1 MEWQVVPV
9 EFQAL
14 YFFVYE
20 NLKFRSRN
28 INIMARLID
37 FEVSVDDE
45 DMDKDNEVS
54 DDSDAESLLSFI
66 DDNVQINDANC
77 YW

>member
-1 MEWQVVPV
+1 MEWQVVLV

-20 NLKFRSRN
+20 NLKFRCRN
-28 INIMARLID
+28 INIMASFID

-66 DDNVQINDANC
+66 DDNV
-77 YW
+77 

>member
-1 MEWQVVPV
+1 
-9 EFQAL
+9 
-14 YFFVYE
+14 
-20 NLKFRSRN
+20 
-28 INIMARLID
+28 MARLID

-77 YW
+77 Y